1 MTSRRWMALFWTQ
14 EIQYINFIYLCC
26 CCCCFSFLSLSFF
39 FFRVSRVTNWP
50 ALTRGINSENSF
62 DWNRENVAK
71 LSHFHLG
78 EFLYY
83 HLTFQRDI
91 ETMFE
96 KFYHFICFLRLIQ
109 IYYLSHLDRSYLCRY
124 SFLYTRYTFLILSY
138 RALSLIYL
146 FALINVYFRFVTIFE
161 E

>member
-26 CCCCFSFLSLSFF
+26 CCCCFSFLSLFFF

-50 ALTRGINSENSF
+50 ALTRGINGENSF

-109 IYYLSHLDRSYLCRY
+109 IYYFSHLDRSYLCRY
-124 SFLYTRYTFLILSY
+124 SFLYTRYMFLILSY

-146 FALINVYFRFVTIFE
+146 FALINIYFCFVTIFE